1 VQRPADADRVEA
13 ESPMTFNV
21 QHLLHRM
28 VELRGS
34 SAINR
39 YLVACS
45 GGLDSTVLLH
55 SLASVRDSLGLPLVA
70 VHVNHGLH
78 ADAPAWEAH
87 CSAGARHLDI
97 QFLSRKVVIAADDKR
112 GPEAAARAARYAAI
126 SEMMQPFDCVL
137 SAHHE
142 DDQAETLLLNLL
154 RGSGPGGLA
163 GIGAFQTFSSG
174 WLMRPMLDVSRRAI
188 EHYAR
193 EHGLDWIDDPSN
205 AQSRFDRNFLRR
217 EVIPMLLKRW
227 PAAVP
232 RLAHSARLAAEA
244 HALQREL
251 ADIDLLSCGSFSRI
265 DCVAL
270 RRLSPERQRNV
281 LHRAIELAGLPAA
294 PSKRLFEVVR
304 SMLPARDDSEP
315 LIAWPGAELRRY
327 RDTLYL
333 SAPLPTSLP
342 ESQQVLQADGRP
354 VDLGSGYGTL
364 RLVTE
369 PEGGLSA
376 DCVGAGLQVRFRA
389 GGERLRPHGRRETQ
403 QLKKLLQSAG
413 IPPWMRG
420 QLPLL
425 YAGDALVAVA
435 DLWIADDAWSKPGFA
450 VRWEGG
456 PPAYALFA
464 GGRSANL

>member
-1 VQRPADADRVEA
+1 
-13 ESPMTFNV
+13 MTFNV
-21 QHLLHRM
+21 QQLLYRM

-34 SAINR
+34 SAVNR
-39 YLVACS
+39 YLVAYS

-55 SLASVRDSLGLPLVA
+55 ALASVRDSLGLPLVA

-78 ADAPAWEAH
+78 ADAPDWEAH
-87 CSAGARHLDI
+87 CSARARQLDVP
-97 QFLSRKVVIAADDKR
+97 FLSRQVVIAADDKR
-112 GPEAAARAARYAAI
+112 GPEAAARSARYAAI
-126 SEMMQPFDCVL
+126 SEMMQAFDCVL

-154 RGSGPGGLA
+154 RGSGPAGLA
-163 GIGAFQTFSSG
+163 GIGAFQTFGSG
-174 WLMRPMLDVSRRAI
+174 WLMRPMLEVSRSAVER
-188 EHYAR
+188 YAR
-193 EHGLDWIDDPSN
+193 ECGLNWIDDPSN

-217 EVIPMLLKRW
+217 EVMPLLEERW
-227 PAAVP
+227 PAATP
-232 RLAHSARLAAEA
+232 RLAHSAQLAAEA
-244 HALQREL
+244 RALQREL
-251 ADIDLLSCGSFSRI
+251 ADMDLVTCGSFSRI

-304 SMLPARDDSEP
+304 SMLPARDDAQP

-333 SAPLPTSLP
+333 SAPLPTLLP
-342 ESQQVLQADGRP
+342 DSQLVVQADGMP
-354 VDLGSGYGTL
+354 VNLGSGYGTL
-364 RLVTE
+364 RLITE
-369 PEGGLSA
+369 STGGLRA
-376 DCVGAGLQVRFRA
+376 ECVAAGVQVRFRA

-413 IPPWMRG
+413 IPPWMRK

-435 DLWIADDAWSKPGFA
+435 DLWVADDAWSEPGFA

-456 PPAYALFA
+456 PPICALFA